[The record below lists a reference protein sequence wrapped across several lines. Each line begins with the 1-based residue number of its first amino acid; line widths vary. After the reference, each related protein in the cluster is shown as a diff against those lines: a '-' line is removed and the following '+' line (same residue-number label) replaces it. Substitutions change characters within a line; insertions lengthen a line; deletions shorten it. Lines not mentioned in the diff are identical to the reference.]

1 MNVGKVV
8 QVVGAVVDVEFP
20 AALPPIYQA
29 LTVDYRVENQPVSL
43 FVMPDRQSA
52 AADVAAFGRHAEV
65 LTRNGVTYV
74 LVAPARLRGVA
85 AAVGL
90 EAK

>member
-1 MNVGKVV
+1 V
-8 QVVGAVVDVEFP
+8 
-20 AALPPIYQA
+20 L
-29 LTVDYRVENQPVSL
+29 YRVENEPVSL
-43 FVMPDRQSA
+43 FVMPDRQA
-52 AADVAAFGRHAEV
+52 APADVAAFGRHAEV
-65 LTRNGVTYV
+65 LIRDGVTYV